1 MKPSVKRLRSPIRI
15 ARFVLSA
22 TLVVAQVQ
30 PLRDLDLMEGRG
42 ELLQFA
48 SDIAKVVISEPK
60 IADALVVS
68 PREVMVNAK
77 SVGHT
82 TLVVWETGQLPARY
96 NVNVRADLTPS
107 INFQKELAGE
117 LKERIPDGQ
126 ITFNGNSELI
136 VLNGRVGGP
145 DAAKLAES
153 IAATHAKK
161 VVNLLEV
168 PKEADPR
175 QILLQ
180 VKFASIDRVG
190 LSELGFNMFSRNQK
204 TLGALTTQQFQGP
217 RFSQLQFQNQE
228 FSNSTVN
235 FADLLNLFVFRPDL
249 NIGATIRALQSRNL
263 LQMLAEPNLIALD
276 GKEASFVAGGEFPFP
291 ILTATTTGGAISP
304 VVTVQ
309 FKPFGVQLGFTPTV
323 TPNGTIQLKVRP
335 EVSSIDYSNSV
346 TVQGVLIPA
355 LSTRRAQTEV
365 ILKDGESFVIAG
377 LIDNRVIQTVSKI
390 RGLGDLPYIGA
401 LFQSRSNR
409 KNNDELLVVIT
420 PHFVVPLKPGESP
433 KMPDMVE
440 TWLPSVR
447 EQSKNGE
454 TKPEEFDRKRRER
467 EAKAAEKLAK
477 KKVGNVKNDL
487 KPEMAGPNGYQEP
500 KPPQK

>member
-1 MKPSVKRLRSPIRI
+1 MKPTLQTAV
-15 ARFVLSA
+15 RFILSA
-22 TLVVAQVQ
+22 TLLAAQVQ
-30 PLRDLDLMEGRG
+30 PLRDLDIMEGRG
-42 ELLQFA
+42 ELLQF
-48 SDIAKVVISEPK
+48 SGDIAKVVISEPK

-77 SVGHT
+77 GVGHT

-96 NVNVRADLTPS
+96 NINVRTDRTP
-107 INFQKELAGE
+107 IDNFQKELTAE
-117 LKERIPDGQ
+117 FKERIPEGQ
-126 ITFNGNSELI
+126 ISFNGNSELI
-136 VLNGRVGGP
+136 VINGRVASP
-145 DAAKLAES
+145 EIAKLAES
-153 IAATHAKK
+153 IAATHTKK
-161 VVNLLEV
+161 VINLLEV
-168 PKEADPR
+168 PKEADPQ

-190 LSELGFNMFSRNQK
+190 LSELGFNYFSRNDK
-204 TLGALTTQQFQGP
+204 TLGALSTQQFQGP
-217 RFSQLQFQNQE
+217 RFSQLQFQDQQ

-263 LQMLAEPNLIALD
+263 LQMLAEPNLITLD
-276 GKEASFVAGGEFPFP
+276 GKEANFVAGGEFPFP

-323 TPNGTIQLKVRP
+323 TPNGTIHLKVHP
-335 EVSSIDYSNSV
+335 EVSSVDYSNST

-355 LSTRRAQTEV
+355 ISTRKANTEV
-365 ILKDGESFVIAG
+365 ILKDGESFAIAG
-377 LIDNRVIQTVSKI
+377 LIDNRVIQTVSKV
-390 RGLGDLPYIGA
+390 RGLGDIPYIGE
-401 LFQSRSNR
+401 LFKSRSTR

-420 PHFVVPLKPGESP
+420 PHFVKPLPPGELP

-447 EQSKNGE
+447 EQMKNGE
-454 TKPEEFDRKRRER
+454 TKQEQYDRKRREK
-467 EAKAAEKLAK
+467 EAKAAESKAK
-477 KKVGNVKNDL
+477 KAAGKAVNPV
-487 KPEMAGPNGYQEP
+487 KPEMVGPSGYQEP
-500 KPPQK
+500 KPPNK